1 MASSRLVRYRG
12 IKELGG
18 EVSTAEEIL
27 LRFLEIG
34 VVNVG
39 ADDTKLEKLRTSV
52 QDLVAGLREA
62 PSKAIRYT
70 LVAADPD
77 VDASDPTIEEAM
89 VLLRKHWITVSNT
102 FRATPVAIVR
112 AMLLDAVVQCAR
124 GDDAI
129 GVAFVNSAR
138 NALPNVPSGNERPV
152 WLDVVTEIERKVDE
166 RAEAEWATPEMI
178 SISPLSYNSPK
189 AKSAKVKPALA
200 DRDTLNAMIIRAAGP
215 QGGGNQNPHWPNQ
228 PPQWAAEFAPRMTAA
243 VADAIDKTVSQ
254 VGLEPIDFEGPFQS
268 LALAVSSH
276 LETALAAFSGATAGL
291 QRRTNLLWWKEALYS
306 PSAHL
311 SYRDLP
317 AFSAAALMA
326 LDLFEQV
333 PTFSPASVSAFLR
346 EAVQLLPAVGEADE
360 RSFLDLLTDVQTSDA
375 LGPLREVASRLTEA
389 PSGRGSLISLIGHPR
404 VAGALDASA
413 LKRLGG
419 IEATSTLL
427 PPTWGSY
434 LFREMQAARAISS
447 VMPTSA
453 KREI

>member
-1 MASSRLVRYRG
+1 VLASG
-12 IKELGG
+12 
-18 EVSTAEEIL
+18 EIL

-34 VVNVG
+34 VVDVG
-39 ADDTKLEKLRTSV
+39 ADDTKLERLRASV
-52 QDLVAGLREA
+52 QGLVEGLRET
-62 PSKAIRYT
+62 PEKSIRYT
-70 LVAADPD
+70 LVAADSD
-77 VDASDPTIEEAM
+77 VAATDPAIEEAM

-102 FRATPVAIVR
+102 FQSTPVAIVR
-112 AMLLDAVVQCAR
+112 AMLLDSVVQCAR
-124 GDDAI
+124 EDDAI

-138 NALPNVPSGNERPV
+138 NALPYVPSSNERPI

-178 SISPLSYNSPK
+178 SIPSLSYNSPK
-189 AKSAKVKPALA
+189 TKAAKIKPALA
-200 DRDTLNAMIIRAAGP
+200 DRETLNTMIIRAAGP

-243 VADAIDKTVSQ
+243 VADAIDTTVKQ
-254 VGLEPIDFEGPFQS
+254 VGLEPIDIEGPFQS

-317 AFSAAALMA
+317 AFSASALMA

-333 PTFSPASVSAFLR
+333 PTFSPASVSAFLS
-346 EAVQLLPAVGEADE
+346 EAVQLLPAAAEAQE
-360 RSFLDLLTDVQTSDA
+360 RSFLDLLTDVRTSDA
-375 LGPLREVASRLTEA
+375 LAPLREVASRLTEA
-389 PSGRGSLISLIGHPR
+389 PVGRGNLISLIGHPS
-404 VAGALDASA
+404 VVGALDAPT

-419 IEATSTLL
+419 MEATSTLS
-427 PPTWGSY
+427 PPSWGSY
-434 LFREMQAARAISS
+434 LFREMQAARAIHSA
-447 VMPTSA
+447 MPTSA
-453 KREI
+453 KRET